1 MGRPLH
7 GHGLPQPQR
16 LHSRAST
23 PNAVQCDGQRRPA
36 EALPRTDRRP
46 PGTGPVS
53 DPGQEGEHEVELLL
67 NRKEVRGVTHYL
79 VRWRGHSS
87 AADEWLRAD
96 ELIHCPEKVAEYDA
110 AAPRRRAALKG
121 RGRAL
126 PDPPAH
132 PSRSPQPRSW
142 RQRGFGWHCWES
154 YAVGR
159 RWLALGCCI
168 SGQLTV
174 GCRDGCAARAGGQAF
189 HTWWATLRRHR
200 SGQRRWTRCWTRLR
214 TAPPAVGNFSYLWAV
229 GPGAALDSCGACADP
244 LLPIMCRA
252 RRSGELSFRP

>member
-1 MGRPLH
+1 MQRPL
-7 GHGLPQPQR
+7 
-16 LHSRAST
+16 
-23 PNAVQCDGQRRPA
+23 
-36 EALPRTDRRP
+36 
-46 PGTGPVS
+46 
-53 DPGQEGEHEVELLL
+53 
-67 NRKEVRGVTHYL
+67 
-79 VRWRGHSS
+79 
-87 AADEWLRAD
+87 
-96 ELIHCPEKVAEYDA
+96 A
-110 AAPRRRAALKG
+110 AAPHSRGAVG
-121 RGRAL
+121 RYPIRPL
-126 PDPPAH
+126 

-159 RWLALGCCI
+159 HWLALGCCI

-229 GPGAALDSCGACADP
+229 GPGAALDSFGACVDP
-244 LLPIMCRA
+244 LLPIMRRA
-252 RRSGELSFRP
+252 RRAGKLSFSGTAVMAFWAQVRPRDRKAWAGLRREI